1 MTRGNSGGAEAPS
14 TQKRKLALPLVQ
26 AGVER
31 KPGETVELGARQI
44 EWLEP
49 LGYFETPGGSGAG
62 KKEDGK

>member
-1 MTRGNSGGAEAPS
+1 MARGNSGGAQAPS

-26 AGVER
+26 AGIER

-49 LGYFETPGGSGAG
+49 LGYFEKRRDSGAG